1 MEDWVTEW
9 TVVAGNIEVMRTE
22 DAAEAVACFEEYC
35 GFDEAETVTLLKNGQ
50 LDDQRDGFT
59 ADEDE
64 SEDESEDEDCE

>member
-1 MEDWVTEW
+1 MAEW
-9 TVVAGNIEVMRTE
+9 TVIAGNIEVMRTE

-59 ADEDE
+59 PDEE
-64 SEDESEDEDCE
+64 EEEEEADEDCE

>member
-1 MEDWVTEW
+1 MAEW

-35 GFDEAETVTLLKNGQ
+35 GFDETETVTLLKNGQ

-59 ADEDE
+59 ADEEEEE
-64 SEDESEDEDCE
+64 SDEDCE